1 MTNMTKSYSIHAMK
15 DWTPTEIEQLRRTH
29 KLTRKAL
36 GDLLGVTVSTIFKW
50 ERGLRTPSK
59 TAKLFLS
66 RIEQELSP
74 KRKEVKKHGKR
85 DL

>member
-1 MTNMTKSYSIHAMK
+1 MK
-15 DWTPTEIEQLRRTH
+15 DWTPEEIERLRKTH
-29 KLTRKAL
+29 RLTRKAL

-59 TAKLFLS
+59 TAKLFLK

-74 KRKEVKKHGKR
+74 KGKEVKKHGKR